1 MDMGRE
7 NAGKHSTEQKCKA
20 LLLTWEKEYF
30 LSLFTPEQPDL
41 NWENP
46 DVRAAVHNV
55 LRFWL
60 DRGASGFRMVRSVE
74 LRLDLELL
82 LTKVFIKGCH
92 QSHQQGPD
100 LSRCRDIRCKR
111 QMSTG

>member
-74 LRLDLELL
+74 LRLDL
-82 LTKVFIKGCH
+82 
-92 QSHQQGPD
+92 
-100 LSRCRDIRCKR
+100 
-111 QMSTG
+111 